1 MMREEANKCPPMEKM
16 VSGDDL
22 VNTSPVSVVNV
33 FKSSKLL
40 FFVIT
45 FCAYSRAF
53 SQFCMYR

>member
-1 MMREEANKCPPMEKM
+1 MEKM

-53 SQFCMYR
+53 SPVLHVQVNAAFQ